1 MDQSP
6 LVRLPGELRNAIYD
20 YAMDCDGGFAMVA
33 GYHYSFYGR
42 DHYCTSALPSVCKQ
56 IRSESLDR
64 FFKRNQLTVLVQDA
78 FGRVQN
84 AFGRTITGQPQD
96 AVIRFPRG
104 LYQVAR
110 TVTFECQI
118 YCTQSATDREDLAV
132 CWRGIECWAK
142 PVLRLLPTQRVMLRF
157 NVMFHRLDND
167 GQLQDPEDLQPVYLR
182 QRCSHVRN
190 RQR

>member
-1 MDQSP
+1 
-6 LVRLPGELRNAIYD
+6 
-20 YAMDCDGGFAMVA
+20 MVA
-33 GYHYSFYGR
+33 GCHYSLYGR

-64 FFKRNQLTVLVQDA
+64 FFERNQLKVLVQD
-78 FGRVQN
+78 

-96 AVIRFPRG
+96 AVIRFPRV

-167 GQLQDPEDLQPVYLR
+167 GQLQDAEDLQPVYLR